1 MNQSIHYVGVDV
13 SKDTLH
19 INCQIDTDK
28 QGQPCWQ
35 YQTQPNTLADL
46 EAWVA
51 TLPPNTQVIFEH
63 TGTYSARLA
72 WVLALQQRAFTA
84 LLPTQSAGFA
94 KTLKSISKSDRRD
107 AVLLTRYGQVNQ
119 PPTTILA
126 DESLHQLRQRQRH
139 LHELRVQHQAAT
151 NRLHALSYD
160 PRADARVQASLELIA
175 QTLTDEVT
183 RFETDQDQLSQQA
196 LEHVQQQM
204 QRVMGIGPASAKALS
219 IATNGFAGFE
229 SAKAVAKYVG
239 LAPEQAQSGSSVRR
253 KGKLVGTSVGY
264 VRGVLYMAARS
275 ARRYNLNCKALY
287 ERLRGRGKCHRVAMI
302 AVANK
307 LVHQVFAVVKG
318 NLEFINGHGLPK
330 ENLA

>member
-1 MNQSIHYVGVDV
+1 M
-13 SKDTLH
+13 KTLLLQRICSSH
-19 INCQIDTDK
+19 AAGIATAEALLGKRELDDEAQEEME
-28 QGQPCWQ
+28 G
-35 YQTQPNTLADL
+35 AD
-46 EAWVA
+46 
-51 TLPPNTQVIFEH
+51 
-63 TGTYSARLA
+63 
-72 WVLALQQRAFTA
+72 FTA
-84 LLPTQSAGFA
+84 
-94 KTLKSISKSDRRD
+94 
-107 AVLLTRYGQVNQ
+107 
-119 PPTTILA
+119 LA

-239 LAPEQAQSGSSVRR
+239 LAPEQAQSGTSVRR

-302 AVANK
+302 APGRRCGSQ
-307 LVHQVFAVVKG
+307 QVGSSGVCGCERESGIYQRSWPTQRKFGINTVKHLHLTQYG
-318 NLEFINGHGLPK
+318 DWKRSGRLS
-330 ENLA
+330 A